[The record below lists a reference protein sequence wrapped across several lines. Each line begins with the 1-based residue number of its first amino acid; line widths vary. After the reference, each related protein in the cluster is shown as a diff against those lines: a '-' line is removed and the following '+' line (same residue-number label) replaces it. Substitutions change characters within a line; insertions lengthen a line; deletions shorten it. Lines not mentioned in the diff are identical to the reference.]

1 MHRHSTNLFKLPAR
15 QKEKVLGAAGF
26 PWSAV
31 CASHKAQVPGVQHG
45 GRVATVRRAVPKGDL
60 ALGPGLGTLQFGV
73 FCSYVMVVTQV
84 GTACCRSRLRWPV
97 SRSPG
102 LAPLGDGAEPTTMLN
117 VLPSVS
123 EV

>member
-1 MHRHSTNLFKLPAR
+1 MHRHSTNLFKLAAR

-26 PWSAV
+26 PWSTV
-31 CASHKAQVPGVQHG
+31 CASHKAQVPSVQHG
-45 GRVATVRRAVPKGDL
+45 GRVATVRRAVPKGDP
-60 ALGPGLGTLQFGV
+60 ALGPGLGTLQFRV
-73 FCSYVMVVTQV
+73 FCRCVMVVTQV
-84 GTACCRSRLRWPV
+84 GTACCRAHLRPV